1 MAEEIRIRMAN
12 QEDAEAILGIYEEY
26 IKNTTVTFEIE
37 VPTVA
42 AFRERMERIMIQFP
56 WLVCEIDG
64 EIAGYAYASK
74 HGERA
79 AYRWS
84 ADLSVYISGKF
95 QRRGIATAFYKALT
109 ELLRR
114 QGYFTVYA
122 GVSTPNPKSEAFHTA
137 LGFRNLG
144 EFRNVG
150 YKLGQWLGV
159 TWYELALATYVPEPK
174 EAISIWEL
182 SATERIEDVLK
193 ETKQYIR

>member
-1 MAEEIRIRMAN
+1 MTKERIIRMATL
-12 QEDAEAILGIYEEY
+12 EDAEAILGIYGEY

-37 VPTVA
+37 VPTVT
-42 AFRERMERIMIQFP
+42 AFRERMERIMAQFP

-64 EIAGYAYASK
+64 EVAGYAYASK

-84 ADLSVYISGKF
+84 ADLSVYIGEKF
-95 QRRGIATAFYKALT
+95 HRRGIATAFYKILA

-144 EFRNVG
+144 EFKNVG
-150 YKLGQWLGV
+150 YKMGQWLGV
-159 TWYELALATYVPEPK
+159 AWYELSLTEYVKEPA
-174 EAISIWEL
+174 EAISICEFFKK
-182 SATERIEDVLK
+182 ECCEDVFEAAELAIK
-193 ETKQYIR
+193 

>member
-1 MAEEIRIRMAN
+1 MAEEKLIRMATL
-12 QEDAEAILGIYEEY
+12 EDAEAIFRIYAEY

-37 VPTVA
+37 VPTLT
-42 AFRERMERIMIQFP
+42 AFRERMERIMAQFP

-84 ADLSVYISGKF
+84 ADLSVYISKKF
-95 QRRGIATAFYKALT
+95 HRRGIATAFYKALA
-109 ELLRR
+109 EILRT

-159 TWYELALATYVPEPK
+159 TWYELSLAAYVPEP
-174 EAISIWEL
+174 EEPVGINVL
-182 SATERIEDVLK
+182 SAKGNCKDVLERMEK
-193 ETKQYIR
+193 YIR